1 MPAGPAEQDGRGQAP
16 SQALPVQTPGG
27 HMAENRTPEASRVSA
42 YRGGWGSP
50 AGPSLSRASPGGASR
65 GWRGWAGRGGGPGRA
80 EGSRSGVASCLQV
93 GSTLTE
99 WAEKGGSPGPD
110 PQLLWLKADVRVVA
124 HGKRLA
130 GRSEAWLGGQGGA
143 GEGDRTTEAERGS
156 SLRFLPPSPSLGFSK
171 PKPAAYLKKKK
182 KKKST

>member
-1 MPAGPAEQDGRGQAP
+1 MKGEKGRDRNEDTALTSLKHVFKIQFIKCLICRLRSPWCGWGGHARRTSRAGRQGTGSLLAPPTPCSDARGARMH
-16 SQALPVQTPGG
+16 PGG

-110 PQLLWLKADVRVVA
+110 PQLLWL
-124 HGKRLA
+124 
-130 GRSEAWLGGQGGA
+130 
-143 GEGDRTTEAERGS
+143 
-156 SLRFLPPSPSLGFSK
+156 
-171 PKPAAYLKKKK
+171 
-182 KKKST
+182 